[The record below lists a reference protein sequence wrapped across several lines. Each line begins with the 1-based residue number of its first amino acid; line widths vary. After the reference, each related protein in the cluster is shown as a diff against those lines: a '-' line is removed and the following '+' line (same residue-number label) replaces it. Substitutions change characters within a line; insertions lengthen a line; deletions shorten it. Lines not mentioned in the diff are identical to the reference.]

1 MSTRICFT
9 THPLSNNNVLSIYR
23 HQALLSRFI
32 VKISSFAYSLLTT
45 FIVQNNLLLVASV
58 MNDRMTFSKTTD
70 FPGSSHTVV
79 QLEVPYIMSLR
90 DIVVLSC
97 IHYFCPVPVC
107 RIMSCPVLSS
117 RILPY
122 HT

>member
-1 MSTRICFT
+1 MIDDDDVKRALSTRICFST
-9 THPLSNNNVLSIYR
+9 YPLSNNNILSIYR

-90 DIVVLSC
+90 DIIVQA
-97 IHYFCPVPVC
+97 
-107 RIMSCPVLSS
+107 
-117 RILPY
+117 
-122 HT
+122 